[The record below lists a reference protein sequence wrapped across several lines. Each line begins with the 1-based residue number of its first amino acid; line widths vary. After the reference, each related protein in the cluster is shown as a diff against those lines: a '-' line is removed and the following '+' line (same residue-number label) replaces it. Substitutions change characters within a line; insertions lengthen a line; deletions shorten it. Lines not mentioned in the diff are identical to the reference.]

1 MGSFFSLLK
10 IIKIII
16 IIIIGWI
23 WAQNMPVKRPPS
35 HPAAWLYIYKCT
47 LVQDL
52 QLDVHLLSTT
62 NIAKDIIEEEI
73 SL

>member
-23 WAQNMPVKRPPS
+23 WAQNMPVKRPP

-47 LVQDL
+47 LVQYL